1 MNDWRSLDRRK
12 SPNRFFRNRDEGMLF
27 GVCAGI
33 ADYFGVSV
41 ATVRVAAVF
50 GMFIFFLPVVLAYL
64 AASAF
69 LPVKP
74 SDMYGNPDEEQF
86 WRAVRTD
93 PSHTSHALRHRFRE
107 LDSRLQ
113 GVETIV
119 TSKEFQL
126 RRTID
131 EL

>member
-1 MNDWRSLDRRK
+1 MSDWQTLDRRQ
-12 SPNRFFRNRDEGMLF
+12 SPNRFFRNSEQGMLF

-33 ADYFGVSV
+33 ADYFGVGV
-41 ATVRVAAVF
+41 GGVRVAAVF
-50 GMFIFFLPVVLAYL
+50 GLFVFFLPVVLAYL
-64 AASAF
+64 AAAAF
-69 LPVKP
+69 LPMKP
-74 SDMYGNPDEEQF
+74 SNMYGNSDEEKF
-86 WRAVRTD
+86 WRAVRTE
-93 PSHTSHALRHRFRE
+93 PSQTSQALRHRFRE

-131 EL
+131 DL